1 MAIDQTGQVT
11 TTGMMNNPNANLQV
25 PDMSTLVEPQQVDQ
39 DVAGLKYTPKGVTID
54 EAIATFK
61 KIFNRDPVDLKE
73 VEEFYK
79 NRSLSERPT
88 ESEEQGIVK
97 RLQNLT
103 ADDMTVLD
111 PILSPSV
118 KTVLAKIIPEIAPML
133 EGVGTNEETVP
144 IKASVFTS
152 LPQDIQSFIIESST
166 NEMDTNNVPLDTSSN
181 VQGMMT
187 PQEPEIPQTADEGMN
202 YDQIDGVELS

>member
-1 MAIDQTGQVT
+1 MAIDQTGKVT

-25 PDMSTLVEPQQVDQ
+25 PDMSTLVEPQQNV
-39 DVAGLKYTPKGVTID
+39 
-54 EAIATFK
+54 EAPTQMAAQ
-61 KIFNRDPVDLKE
+61 PVDNTPR
-73 VEEFYK
+73 EEG
-79 NRSLSERPT
+79 LIE
-88 ESEEQGIVK
+88 
-97 RLQNLT
+97 RLQTLT
-103 ADDMTVLD
+103 ADDMIVLD

-118 KTVLAKIIPEIAPML
+118 KTVLTKIIPEIAPML

-166 NEMDTNNVPLDTSSN
+166 NEMDTNNVPLDTTSATA
-181 VQGMMT
+181 GMMT

-202 YDQIDGVELS
+202 YDQIDGVELA

>member
-1 MAIDQTGQVT
+1 MAIDQRGQVT
-11 TTGMMNNPNANLQV
+11 TTGMMNNPTTNAQV
-25 PDMSTLVEPQQVDQ
+25 PDMSNLVEPQQVDQ
-39 DVAGLKYTPKGVTID
+39 DVAGLKYTPKGVTVD

-61 KIFNRDPVDLKE
+61 NVFNRDPVNLKE

-88 ESEEQGIVK
+88 QPKESGIIE

-103 ADDMTVLD
+103 ADDMIVLN

-118 KTVLAKIIPEIAPML
+118 KSVLSKIIPEISPML
-133 EGVGTNEETVP
+133 EGVGTDEETVP

-152 LPQDIQSFIIESST
+152 LPEDIQNFIIQSST
-166 NEMDTNNVPLDTSSN
+166 DQMDTNKVPLDTPSDAT
-181 VQGMMT
+181 GMMAQ
-187 PQEPEIPQTADEGMN
+187 QESTIPQTAEGDMDYSQIDEGL
-202 YDQIDGVELS
+202 IS